1 VPDPNKKKGKL
12 SPAQVV
18 VVVGIIL
25 LINLVLLARLFGI
38 MFSP

>member
-1 VPDPNKKKGKL
+1 VPDPSQKKGKL

-18 VVVGIIL
+18 VVVGIIV
-25 LINLVLLARLFGI
+25 LINLVLLARLWGI